1 MAYEAT
7 LLEDLTHGAGE
18 SCKSIRTAGP
28 TGAIDGVTRG
38 VVFTVT
44 GLRAVLSVQTLWTGY
59 KGLQYHKLRLIG

>member
-44 GLRAVLSVQTLWTGY
+44 GLRAVLSVQTL
-59 KGLQYHKLRLIG
+59 